1 MSQIPVKTS
10 GRAQMVSRALRQAAR
25 SFRDAGSAATARGN
39 VVLVQRRWEG
49 IFGPAVKLGFVL
61 LVALPVLVAAFY
73 LGFVASDRYVATTQF
88 TVRNGQQPD
97 LMLGGLTAL
106 TQQPSQNTDV
116 VANYI
121 GSNDMIAALGRRFN
135 LRAVYDWPQADIFS
149 RISTAEPAEKFN
161 RYWNRHISIN
171 VDNSSNIVTVSVQAF
186 TPRDALMVAD
196 GVLTESESLVN
207 AMSDRAR
214 RDALRDSVSELK
226 ALERELDANT
236 RAVRALRDKSGLIDP
251 KTTNDAASQTLQT
264 IRTQL
269 ANMRIEYS
277 SDLRYVRPD
286 APQMQILSRRIADT
300 QNQIAVME
308 NQLAGPSSG
317 ADPNLAASAA
327 LFDKANL
334 DLSVA
339 QQQYAAGV
347 VAMERARAGL
357 EEQLIYV
364 LPFERPTLPQEAL
377 YPRRFLDLAIVAG
390 VCLVVWGTLAG
401 LALLARNNLAV

>member
-1 MSQIPVKTS
+1 MNQIPVKSS
-10 GRAQMVSRALRQAAR
+10 GRVAAVSRALRQAAR
-25 SFRDAGSAATARGN
+25 SFRAAGSAATARGN

-49 IFGPAVKLGFVL
+49 IFGPAVKLGFLILVIIPVVL
-61 LVALPVLVAAFY
+61 AGLY
-73 LGFVASDRYVATTQF
+73 LGFIASDRYVATTQF

-97 LMLGGLTAL
+97 LMLGGLTTL
-106 TQQPSQNTDV
+106 TQQPGQNTDI

-161 RYWNRHISIN
+161 RYWNNHISVN
-171 VDNSSNIVTVSVQAF
+171 VDNGSNIVTVSVEAF
-186 TPRDALMVAD
+186 TPQDALMVAS
-196 GVLTESESLVN
+196 GVLAESENLVN
-207 AMSDRAR
+207 AMSDRSR
-214 RDALRDSVSELK
+214 RDALRDTVSELK
-226 ALERELDANT
+226 GYEQELDAKT

-264 IRTQL
+264 MHTQL

-277 SDLRYVRPD
+277 SDLRYVRSD
-286 APQMQILSRRIADT
+286 APQMQILSHRIADT
-300 QNQIAVME
+300 QNQISLLE
-308 NQLAGPSSG
+308 RQLAGP
-317 ADPNLAASAA
+317 AINANPNLAASAA
-327 LFDKANL
+327 MFDKANL

-347 VAMERARAGL
+347 LAMEKARAGL

-377 YPRRFLDLAIVAG
+377 YPRRLLDLVMVAG
-390 VCLVVWGTLAG
+390 ICLAIWGALAG